1 VRDDGTGNEAV
12 SEAEAE
18 AARRLAEA
26 VEGGDGSGA
35 DAETLAVVRLLASLR
50 ERSGDELA
58 ARRGALAAAE
68 ALRAAA
74 RKRRAVQLIAPLA
87 ATLVLAAGLAGGRR
101 VPPVRVAEDVLA
113 AREAEARAALEGL
126 VSDPS
131 EVRTARA
138 DALLAGLSASR
149 FDTYR
154 RERSAGAAESAATSP
169 SPRET
174 PSGGRS

>member
-1 VRDDGTGNEAV
+1 MRTDETGNEAV

-18 AARRLAEA
+18 AARKLAEA
-26 VEGGDGSGA
+26 IERGDGSGA
-35 DAETLAVVRLLASLR
+35 DSEALAVVRLLASLR

-74 RKRRAVQLIAPLA
+74 RKRRAVRLLAPLA
-87 ATLVLAAGLAGGRR
+87 AVLVLAAGLVASRR
-101 VPPVRVAEDVLA
+101 VPPIRVAEDVLA

-131 EVRTARA
+131 AYRAARA
-138 DALLAGLSASR
+138 DALLAGLTASR
-149 FDTYR
+149 FDSYR
-154 RERSAGAAESAATSP
+154 RERWAGAAESLAPSP
-169 SPRET
+169 SPGGI
-174 PSGGRS
+174 PSGGTS